1 MKKGRVSG
9 RGGIRSLTLI
19 QLYVLSHFLYRIL
32 FPSDLLASENTP
44 FQIPDKSDFMDI
56 YDPGIPKAVSF
67 EWDLP
72 SGISLGISGGH
83 QVQQVSESIFPA
95 GYEPKMNL
103 FPLSFL
109 MKIPL
114 YETKRLSQS
123 MGFGIGPC
131 FLHQGSMPIQFSDFE
146 VLGMSTFLTEWVTHI
161 SKDLYLNLKMK
172 YTQAFQSMENRIPTQ
187 DFSTFLGLN
196 ARW

>member
-1 MKKGRVSG
+1 M
-9 RGGIRSLTLI
+9 TLI
-19 QLYVLSHFLYRIL
+19 QLFMLSHFLYGIL
-32 FPSDLLASENTP
+32 FPVALFALENEP
-44 FQIPDKSDFMDI
+44 FRIPDKSDYMDI
-56 YDPGIPKAVSF
+56 YDPGIPSTVNL

-72 SGISLGISGGH
+72 SGISLGFSAGH
-83 QVQQVSESIFPA
+83 QVQQVWERSLTP
-95 GYEPKMNL
+95 GYTPKMNL
-103 FPLSFL
+103 FPFSFL

-131 FLHQGSMPIQFSDFE
+131 LLHQGSMPIQFSDFE
-146 VLGMSTFLTEWVTHI
+146 VLGMSTCLTEWVSQI

-172 YTQAFQSMENRIPTQ
+172 YTQAFQSMENRIPSQ